1 MDKKYKNLSFA
12 TDKSECIMK
21 PSIHIAPDQ
30 VEHIVTYKDGSKREA
45 RLFYSGDVLC
55 EMNKYAQKYGHRF
68 DTKEVVSIEPKDMET
83 LYLGKT
89 RRFLAKVCGI
99 LENSG
104 LHVDVLHDFRIIEGL
119 NDDDLRRFLYT
130 EIDFHNDE
138 WFKWVNSLGL
148 IHMQGGVDR
157 LIYTVIIGIKRIN
170 YKRKKRNVSR
180 KSLQRRLRR
189 RSIMNMVGRS
199 SMRIRSHAT
208 WIREQE
214 SFMLPMQKSI
224 KVGGTGTII
233 SP

>member
-1 MDKKYKNLSFA
+1 
-12 TDKSECIMK
+12 MK
-21 PSIHIAPDQ
+21 QDIHISPNQ

-45 RLFYSGDVLC
+45 RLFYCGDVLC
-55 EMNKYAQKYGHRF
+55 EMNKYARKYGHRF
-68 DTKEVVSIEPKDMET
+68 DIKNVVSIEPKDMET

-138 WFKWVNSLGL
+138 WFKWVDSLGL

-170 YKRKKRNVSR
+170 YKKEEEERISQEFVDAIAQKKHYYHEWTKGYEN
-180 KSLQRRLRR
+180 
-189 RSIMNMVGRS
+189 SISCHLDPDGAGIYATYAEEFKGMGNGHYYLA
-199 SMRIRSHAT
+199 IDAHHA
-208 WIREQE
+208 IFDQDD
-214 SFMLPMQKSI
+214 
-224 KVGGTGTII
+224 
-233 SP
+233 